1 MPNFMY
7 VAMDAKGKTVK
18 GKITADTEDQAISE
32 IKKMGLYPSS
42 VKNADVKKAAASKD
56 AAKGGAKKG
65 GVGAMEI
72 NLSLG
77 PKKIKPKDLTVLT
90 RQIAIL
96 LGAGLPLIRSIKTL
110 QRQSKKPEIKS
121 ILAETAESV
130 ESGTTFAEALAL
142 NPKSFDKLFLNMV
155 RAGEASGA
163 MEIILDRLASFMEK
177 SAKIAG
183 KVKSAMVYPCVVLSV
198 AGLTVTGLMI
208 FIVPNF
214 KKIFTELMEGEPLPG
229 ITQFVLNFSD
239 LLKEKWWIAIAFVF
253 GVIVFFKIL
262 NKIPQ
267 GKWGLD
273 WIKYNMPLFGPIIS
287 RTAIARFS
295 RTLGTLM
302 SSGVPVLNALSIVK
316 ETSGNE
322 VVASAIQKV
331 YDAVKEGEG
340 IAGPLDQTKIFP
352 AMVVS
357 MVEVGEET
365 GKLPEMMDKI
375 ADTYEEEV
383 DNAVGALTSMIE
395 PLMIVGLAVIVGTIV
410 VALFMPLAK
419 IIEKLS

>member
-1 MPNFMY
+1 MPNFTY
-7 VAMDAKGKTVK
+7 VAKDPKGKVVK
-18 GKITADTEDQAISE
+18 GKINADNEAQAIVE
-32 IKKMGLYPSS
+32 IKKMGLFISS
-42 VKNADVKKAAASKD
+42 VKNADLKGKD
-56 AAKGGAKKG
+56 GAKKG
-65 GVGAMEI
+65 GAMEI
-72 NLSLG
+72 NLSFG
-77 PKKIKPKDLTVLT
+77 PKKIKSKDLTVVT
-90 RQIAIL
+90 RQLAIL

-110 QRQSKKPEIKS
+110 QRQSKRPEVKA

-130 ESGTTFAEALAL
+130 EGGTTFAEALSL

-183 KVKSAMVYPCVVLSV
+183 KVKSAMVYPIVVLSV

-239 LLKEKWWIAIAFVF
+239 LLKEKWWVCIVFVF
-253 GVIVFFKIL
+253 GLIIFFKIL

-273 WIKYNMPLFGPIIS
+273 WVKYNMPLFGPIIS

-302 SSGVPVLNALSIVK
+302 SSGVPVLNALTIVR
-316 ETSGNE
+316 ETAGNE
-322 VVASAIQKV
+322 VVSSAIQKV

-352 AMVVS
+352 AMVIS

-383 DNAVGALTSMIE
+383 DNAVSALTSMIE

>member
-1 MPNFMY
+1 MPNFNY

-18 GKITADTEDQAISE
+18 GKLTADSEDMAIAE

-42 VKNADVKKAAASKD
+42 VKNADVKSSKAAAGKD
-56 AAKGGAKKG
+56 GAKNGAKK
-65 GVGAMEI
+65 GAMEI
-72 NLSLG
+72 NLSFG
-77 PKKIKPKDLTVLT
+77 PMKIKPKDLTVLT
-90 RQIAIL
+90 RQLAIL

-110 QRQSKKPEIKS
+110 QRQSKRPEIRA

-130 ESGTTFAEALAL
+130 EGGTTFAEALAL

-163 MEIILDRLASFMEK
+163 MEVILDRLAAFLEK

-198 AGLTVTGLMI
+198 AGLTVTGLMV

-214 KKIFTELMEGEPLPG
+214 KKIFTELMEGDPLPG

-253 GVIVFFKIL
+253 AVIVFFKVM
-262 NKIPQ
+262 NRIPK
-267 GKWGLD
+267 GKWALD
-273 WIKYNMPLFGPIIS
+273 WVKYNMPLFGPIIS

-302 SSGVPVLNALSIVK
+302 ASGVPVLNALSIVR

-322 VVASAIQKV
+322 VVATAIQKV

-352 AMVVS
+352 AMVIS

>member
-1 MPNFMY
+1 MPQYMY
-7 VAMDAKGKTVK
+7 TAMDSKGKEQK
-18 GKITADTEDQAISE
+18 GKIVADSETAAVAELKQKGMFPT
-32 IKKMGLYPSS
+32 S
-42 VKNADVKKAAASKD
+42 VKPVIAAKKTKKAGSGFNVA
-56 AAKGGAKKG
+56 
-65 GVGAMEI
+65 
-72 NLSLG
+72 LG
-77 PKKIKPKDLTVLT
+77 PMVIKRKELTVLT
-90 RQIAIL
+90 RQLAIL
-96 LGAGLPLIRSIKTL
+96 LSAGLPLIRSLRTLERQASNPAVKVVLGKT
-110 QRQSKKPEIKS
+110 
-121 ILAETAESV
+121 ADTV
-130 ESGTTFAEALAL
+130 EGGATFAEALSQ
-142 NPKSFDKLFLNMV
+142 NPKSFDKLYLNMV

-239 LLKEKWWIAIAFVF
+239 LLKERWWIAIAFVF
-253 GVIVFFKIL
+253 ALIVFFKIL

-273 WIKYNMPLFGPIIS
+273 WVKYNMPLFGPIIS

-302 SSGVPVLNALSIVK
+302 ASGVPVLNALSIVK

-322 VVASAIQKV
+322 VVATAIQKV

-340 IAGPLDQTKIFP
+340 IAAPLDQTKIFP
-352 AMVVS
+352 AMVIS

-383 DNAVGALTSMIE
+383 DNAVSALTSMIE